1 MEGNG
6 QTSEKK
12 TFGQKLSAAWRAF
25 WRFMLRLFIAVVII
39 GGLGAAAY
47 FGIPYLYRTYV
58 QPLQDL
64 QAEVTALKQE
74 TADRATQVNQRILAI
89 QDDIQSLRSE
99 QSQLADKI
107 DAQEQAIQTLQSKTD
122 ELAKGQAALQLEIED
137 LSKKID
143 EATATANDAQTAGE
157 ALRASWDEWK
167 ASLEQMR
174 EQIYVMQ
181 VMETLLRARVL
192 LGQHD
197 LGAAQKELSQ
207 ASAAL
212 QWLAE
217 NTANTEAPYATAR
230 EQIVLAQKALPQSP
244 EVALQDIEAAWQ
256 LLSTLTPK
264 PASQAEATPSAT
276 PSETPTASSPTPTP
290 TPKP

>member
-1 MEGNG
+1 M
-6 QTSEKK
+6 S
-12 TFGQKLSAAWRAF
+12 L
-25 WRFMLRLFIAVVII
+25 
-39 GGLGAAAY
+39 
-47 FGIPYLYRTYV
+47 
-58 QPLQDL
+58 
-64 QAEVTALKQE
+64 
-74 TADRATQVNQRILAI
+74 

-107 DAQEQAIQTLQSKTD
+107 DAQEQAIQALQSKAD
-122 ELAKGQAALQLEIED
+122 ELAKEQATLQLQIED
-137 LSKKID
+137 MSKKMD
-143 EATATANDAQTAGE
+143 EVTATANDAQTAGE

-167 ASLEQMR
+167 ANLEQMR

-197 LGAAQKELSQ
+197 FGAAQKELSQ

-217 NTANTEAPYATAR
+217 NTSNPDAPYATAS
-230 EQIVLAQKALPQSP
+230 EQVSLAQKALPQSP
-244 EVALQDIEAAWQ
+244 EVAAQDIEAAWQ
-256 LLSTLTPK
+256 LLSALTPK

-276 PSETPTASSPTPTP
+276 PSETPTASSSTSTPTPTP